1 MKISKLMALGALV
14 GVLASAVGA
23 QGMRMMGGG
32 GGMSKGMI
40 LFRFGMGEIELRSDV
55 AKELGLTDA
64 QKGKLDELQRKQME
78 QMMAMFQSGERP
90 SQEEMQK
97 MMKKRQEDEDK
108 ALKEILDAKQQGR
121 LKELWIQRMGNSAL
135 MVPEI
140 QKELKM
146 TDAQLEKVK
155 NLQAK
160 QGEANRAVFEKV
172 QSGEI
177 DRSEIR
183 AIMERNNKI
192 LNEELGKVLDD
203 EQRGKLKAMGGA
215 EFKFEDQ

>member
-1 MKISKLMALGALV
+1 MALGALV
-14 GVLASAVGA
+14 GVLASAAGA

-32 GGMSKGMI
+32 GAMSKGMI

-121 LKELWIQRMGNSAL
+121 LKELWIQRLGNSAL
-135 MVPEI
+135 LVSEI

-172 QSGEI
+172 QNGEI

-183 AIMERNNKI
+183 EIMEKNNKI

-203 EQRGKLKAMGGA
+203 EQRAKLKAMGGA

>member
-32 GGMSKGMI
+32 GSMSKGMI

-121 LKELWIQRMGNSAL
+121 LKELWIQRLGNSAL
-135 MVPEI
+135 LVPEV

-183 AIMERNNKI
+183 EIMEKNSRI

-203 EQRGKLKAMGGA
+203 EQRAKLKAMGGA